1 MYFSD
6 TERRNLIANN
16 SKRCINREEMIPVI
30 LKYSHLF
37 GETELKEC
45 SEQNFAS
52 TINALFIE
60 LRIKKQTKS
69 ECGQII

>member
-1 MYFSD
+1 MHFSE
-6 TERRNLIANN
+6 TEHIDLITKN
-16 SKRCINREEMIPVI
+16 SKRVFNREEMIPVI

-45 SEQNFAS
+45 SEQNFTS

-60 LRIKKQTKS
+60 LRIKKT
-69 ECGQII
+69 EQI